1 MKWLAALF
9 VFLGTTPTLAPVPLP
24 DVAQQDSSPVT
35 SASQKIDDLMRLFK
49 DPEIRRW
56 IEVQAG
62 QKTGT
67 VASAETSSPETTSMG
82 DVIREM
88 ATWEGRAR
96 DRFQTVIS
104 AVPDISSEIERV
116 FLRLRAD
123 ATGNGHT
130 TASIFL
136 SLLVA
141 LGIMAEWFF
150 RRRWQQH
157 GKGIEHYLPT
167 VVFAAFMAV
176 SLFAIQSPPLV
187 RLVATFCLLAF
198 VAYRLVATAIGHAA
212 HPEVHGRL
220 KIIVGLG
227 LAMTVS
233 TATGTIL
240 DVDANALQAA
250 AFLISCIML
259 GLSVELVWH
268 SVNRSVATRSLLCLH
283 LAAVWL
289 LWCLDLRTAFW
300 IGLYI
305 LLLPPMMR
313 AIGHAIRDYV
323 AVHFLMPASDSR
335 SVLLV
340 RGARAAI
347 TGLAIAW
354 IATVWDMDG
363 HMIGHGDPQTAT
375 LFYGFLKSI
384 VILLL
389 ADLVWHLT
397 KAAIDRNI
405 MTAPAGSEAENP
417 TEETHATRLHTLLP
431 ILRNVLAVSL
441 FIVAGLVILGQL
453 GVDIGPLIAGAGI
466 FGVAIGFGSQALVR
480 DVISGIFYLFDDAFR
495 VGEYIQAKNYKGTVE
510 GFSLRSVKLRH
521 HRGPLFTVPFGELG
535 AVENMSRDWSKI
547 KFSVTVPYDTDI
559 EKARKI
565 GKAIGQE
572 LLGDP
577 ELGRLFIQPLK
588 MKGVEEFGEYGIA
601 ISFAMVTVPTSQQ
614 SFIRRSAYAMLRE
627 AFQKNGIA
635 FAQPSIQVGGGKTPE
650 ATAAAYQSQLLAR
663 AGERKDS
670 TSL

>member
-1 MKWLAALF
+1 MTWLAALF
-9 VFLGTTPTLAPVPLP
+9 VFLGTIPALAQAPFP
-24 DVAQQDSSPVT
+24 DAEEKAASPMVASP
-35 SASQKIDDLMRLFK
+35 QKVDDLMRLFA
-49 DPEIRRW
+49 DSEIRRW
-56 IEVQAG
+56 IETQAAQRTG
-62 QKTGT
+62 AVAPVETGT
-67 VASAETSSPETTSMG
+67 HEATSVG
-82 DVIREM
+82 DLAREM
-88 ATWEGRAR
+88 AAWEERAR
-96 DRFQTVIS
+96 DRFQTMIS
-104 AVPDISSEIERV
+104 AMPHIPGEIERT

-123 ATGNGHT
+123 ATGNGHAM
-130 TASIFL
+130 ASTILFL
-136 SLLVA
+136 VIA
-141 LGIMAEWFF
+141 LGTTAEWFF
-150 RRRWQQH
+150 HWQWQHH

-167 VVFAAFMAV
+167 VVFTAFMAAL
-176 SLFAIQSPPLV
+176 LFAIEWPPLL
-187 RLVATFCLLAF
+187 RLVAACYLPAF
-198 VAYRLVATAIGHAA
+198 VAHRLLATAIGHAA
-212 HPEVHGRL
+212 HPEIHGRL
-220 KIIVGLG
+220 KTIVGLG
-227 LAMTVS
+227 LAMTAS

-240 DVDANALQAA
+240 EIDADALQAS
-250 AFLISCIML
+250 AFLVSCIIL

-268 SVNRSVATRSLLCLH
+268 KVERSIAARILLCLH
-283 LAAVWL
+283 LAGVWL

-300 IGLYI
+300 IGVYI

-313 AIGHAIRDYV
+313 AIGHAVRGYM
-323 AVHFLMPASDSR
+323 AAHFLMPASDSR
-335 SVLLV
+335 SILLV

-354 IATVWDMDG
+354 IAAVWDMDG
-363 HMIGHGDPQTAT
+363 HMIGHGDPQTAA

-384 VILLL
+384 VIVLL

-397 KAAIDRNI
+397 KAAIDRNL
-405 MTAPAGSEAENP
+405 MPAPAGAETDNP

-441 FIVAGLVILGQL
+441 SIIAGLVILGQL

-577 ELGRLFIQPLK
+577 ELGPLFIQPLK

-635 FAQPSIQVGGGKTPE
+635 FAQPSIQVGAGKAPE
-650 ATAAAYQSQLLAR
+650 TAAAAYQSRQFAR
-663 AGERKDS
+663 TGEQEDT
-670 TSL
+670 TSP